1 MVIHYIASLLSLCD
15 SVKIPCKTD
24 YFIDVEYTI
33 FMSRVITHVFFFF
46 FNDNNKLL
54 KPHMI

>member
-33 FMSRVITHVFFFF
+33 FMSRVITHGFFFF
-46 FNDNNKLL
+46 LMTTTNC
-54 KPHMI
+54 